1 VRVFLLIFAMP
12 LTVNTN
18 TSATTAS
25 FQLSAANAALRKSL
39 GRLSS
44 GNRIVS
50 PADDSGGL
58 AVAYK
63 LRSRLTRV
71 ERVGENLQNSISF
84 LQVQEGALQVA
95 GSILTRISELKTMST
110 DVTKNSGDIEN
121 YNKEFIEL
129 QRQLAQMSKDK
140 FNGISLFTHPSVQDH
155 ALQAISN
162 ENGKTSEVVSLARN
176 FLAGE
181 YVAASGAVLGGKDVA
196 ATEVVTTTTSSVE
209 PVSTKA
215 GATGVDA
222 AGNKIAIGATDPN
235 WTVTGLSTTAQRLSG
250 GAWVAEPA
258 TASWIG
264 PPTGLTGD
272 YFYSMSFDLTGYD
285 INDVELSG
293 AGSTD
298 NWGFLEINGTD
309 YGAFFKNFAVLRS
322 FTMKTSGSDILID
335 GVNKGPNPF
344 IAGVNT
350 FTVRVK
356 NNGGPTGLLFDQLQI
371 SASKTTTTTTTTTST
386 STSIEFED
394 LDKFSMDDFGG
405 FTENL
410 ATALAQNG
418 AEQQRLN
425 LEVEG
430 LRVNQV
436 NLEAAHGRIMDADI
450 ALESTRFAR
459 HNVLVQSSAAM
470 VAQAN
475 SLTDVALNLLPT

>member
-1 VRVFLLIFAMP
+1 MGSTRARVSFDMP

-25 FQLSAANAALRKSL
+25 FQLSAANDALRKSL

-50 PADDSGGL
+50 PADDAGGL

-71 ERVGENLQNSISF
+71 ERVGENLRNSISF
-84 LQVQEGALQVA
+84 LQVQEGALRVA
-95 GSILTRISELKTMST
+95 GNILTRMSELKTMST
-110 DVTKNSGDIEN
+110 DVTKNSGDVEN

-129 QRQLAQMSKDK
+129 QRQLGQMSKDK
-140 FNGISLFTHPSVQDH
+140 FNGISLFTTVSLQDH
-155 ALQAISN
+155 ALQSITK

-196 ATEVVTTTTSSVE
+196 ATTST
-209 PVSTKA
+209 PVMESIPTLA

-222 AGNKIAIGATDPN
+222 TGNKIPIGSLDPN
-235 WTVTGLSTTAQRLSG
+235 WTVTGLATIVERLIPDP
-250 GAWVAEPA
+250 AWATESA
-258 TASWIG
+258 TATWIG
-264 PPTGLTGD
+264 VNAGGVGD
-272 YFYSMSFDLTGYD
+272 YVYTMSFDLTGAD
-285 INDVELSG
+285 ITNVNISG
-293 AGSTD
+293 MAATDNAGSIELNGID
-298 NWGFLEINGTD
+298 MGIAFPLLSFL
-309 YGAFFKNFAVLRS
+309 ALQS
-322 FTMKTSGSDILID
+322 FTLESSTTGILVD
-335 GVNKGPNPF
+335 GTTTVPNVLN
-344 IAGVNT
+344 AGINQ
-350 FTVRVK
+350 FSVRV
-356 NNGGPTGLLFDQLQI
+356 NNAGGPTGLLFDQFQI
-371 SASKTTTTTTTTTST
+371 SASKTTSATVTST
-386 STSIEFED
+386 STEFED
-394 LDKFSMDDFGG
+394 LDKFSMADFGG
-405 FTENL
+405 FTQNL

-425 LEVEG
+425 LEVDG

-436 NLEAAHGRIMDADI
+436 NLAAAHGRIMDADI

-459 HNVLVQSSAAM
+459 RNVLVQSSAAM

-475 SLTDVALNLLPT
+475 QLTNVALNLLPT

>member
-1 VRVFLLIFAMP
+1 MP

-50 PADDSGGL
+50 PADDAGGL

-71 ERVGENLQNSISF
+71 ERVGQNLQNSISF
-84 LQVQEGALQVA
+84 LQVQEGALRVA
-95 GSILTRISELKTMST
+95 GSILTRMSELKTMST

-129 QRQLAQMSKDK
+129 QRQLVQMSKDK

-181 YVAASGAVLGGKDVA
+181 YVAASGAVLGGKEVA
-196 ATEVVTTTTSSVE
+196 ETEVITTTTSSVE
-209 PVSTKA
+209 PISTKA

-222 AGNKIAIGATDPN
+222 AGNKVALGVTDAN
-235 WTVTGLSTTAQRLSG
+235 WTVTGLLTSSTRINPIA
-250 GAWVAEPA
+250 GAWVGEPS
-258 TASWIG
+258 TAAWIG
-264 PPTGLTGD
+264 SSSWANPSGD
-272 YFYSMSFDLTGYD
+272 SRFTMDFDLTGYD
-285 INDVELSG
+285 VSTVSISG
-293 AGSTD
+293 MAATDDAGR
-298 NWGFLEINGTD
+298 LEINGVDMGLGFGFRGMRAFTLKGGASSITVD
-309 YGAFFKNFAVLRS
+309 GTNNIPGAFNPGINQ
-322 FTMKTSGSDILID
+322 FTIK
-335 GVNKGPNPF
+335 VNN
-344 IAGVNT
+344 A
-350 FTVRVK
+350 
-356 NNGGPTGLLFDQLQI
+356 GGPHGLLFDQLQI
-371 SASKTTTTTTTTTST
+371 SASKTSTTTTTATSTTTST
-386 STSIEFED
+386 EFKGLGE
-394 LDKFSMDDFGG
+394 FSVEDFGG

-430 LRVNQV
+430 LRANQV

-459 HNVLVQSSAAM
+459 QNVLVQSSAAM
-470 VAQAN
+470 LAQAN

>member
-1 VRVFLLIFAMP
+1 MP

-50 PADDSGGL
+50 PADDAGGL
-58 AVAYK
+58 AVASK

-95 GSILTRISELKTMST
+95 GNVLTRMSELKTMSM

-129 QRQLAQMSKDK
+129 QRQLGQMSKDK

-162 ENGKTSEVVSLARN
+162 ENGKTTEVVSLARN

-196 ATEVVTTTTSSVE
+196 ATTTT
-209 PVSTKA
+209 PVLNPISTLA

-235 WTVTGLSTTAQRLSG
+235 WTVTGLATTVERLVRNP
-250 GAWVAEPA
+250 AWATEPA
-258 TASWIG
+258 TAAWVG
-264 PPTGLTGD
+264 VNAGGVGD
-272 YFYSMSFDLTGYD
+272 YVYTMSFDLTGAD
-285 INDVELSG
+285 LTNVNISG
-293 AGSTD
+293 MAATDNAGSIE
-298 NWGFLEINGTD
+298 LNGVD
-309 YGAFFKNFAVLRS
+309 MGIAFPNQYSVLQS
-322 FTMKTSGSDILID
+322 FTLESSTSGIVVD
-335 GVNKGPNPF
+335 GTSTVPNVLN
-344 IAGVNT
+344 AGINQ
-350 FTVRVK
+350 FTVKV
-356 NNGGPTGLLFDQLQI
+356 NNAGGPTGLLFDQLQI
-371 SASKTTTTTTTTTST
+371 SASKTTSATST
-386 STSIEFED
+386 SATIEFED
-394 LDKFSMDDFGG
+394 LDKFTMEDFGG
-405 FTENL
+405 FIQNL

-430 LRVNQV
+430 LRANQV

-459 HNVLVQSSAAM
+459 QNVLVQSSAAM

-475 SLTDVALNLLPT
+475 QLTNLALNLLPT